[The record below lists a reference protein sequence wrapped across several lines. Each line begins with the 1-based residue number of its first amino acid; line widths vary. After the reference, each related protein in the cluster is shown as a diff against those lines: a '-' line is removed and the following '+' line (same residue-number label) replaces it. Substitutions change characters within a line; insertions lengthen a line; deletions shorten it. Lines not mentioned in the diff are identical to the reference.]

1 MEFWKEESSLYQI
14 IKDHL
19 DQEGYFDPDLIEDQN
34 FVDTYAVLF
43 REPGTS
49 DSYMASM
56 PDRPQEEV
64 GSVIAGALAAYAK
77 NPDSK
82 AEKELYASISSVPF
96 IIYND
101 YLVDLLSTQ
110 EIPDALWNLCH
121 RWLYHAFAP
130 EVLKLAITVTGLHLL
145 NEENLNEVER
155 LHKDLMLLARCEELT
170 SFVVY
175 ALELGHL
182 LENEDLWEILTHTR
196 GWGRVCAMSTYDFIT
211 PEEKHWLLLHGC
223 DLTVDYPAVA
233 LLVIEKSNFLEMLE
247 KERMDDETFDAV
259 LHTMVD
265 YLDFLVNF
273 EAQPVEGG
281 VDKVLELPPLSYS
294 HVLER
299 LLEHARQ
306 HQTTLEQVA
315 GLMSLREELQEM
327 IDHENWDYLSMN
339 QCHLYV
345 GTLDGVVMGRDWKKI
360 LPKEILSKD
369 GSVNILPLQLAD
381 ILGIDIHTQVWNLL
395 KKDPMRTL
403 LYPYLLQSGSKAR
416 LEKVTDFAMLHL
428 DAYLQDERLVIPL
441 LRGLMSV
448 PPWGGDI
455 IAECLSSLHE
465 GARSVAVEV
474 LEAWPD
480 KKWNGKLQMA
490 LVRARELT
498 TQPILRMR
506 IDELL
511 NHRTLEFEDFVNYMK
526 DQKGLE

>member
-345 GTLDGVVMGRDWKKI
+345 GTLDGVVMGQI
-360 LPKEILSKD
+360 
-369 GSVNILPLQLAD
+369 G
-381 ILGIDIHTQVWNLL
+381 
-395 KKDPMRTL
+395 
-403 LYPYLLQSGSKAR
+403 
-416 LEKVTDFAMLHL
+416 
-428 DAYLQDERLVIPL
+428 
-441 LRGLMSV
+441 
-448 PPWGGDI
+448 
-455 IAECLSSLHE
+455 
-465 GARSVAVEV
+465 
-474 LEAWPD
+474 
-480 KKWNGKLQMA
+480 
-490 LVRARELT
+490 RA
-498 TQPILRMR
+498 
-506 IDELL
+506 
-511 NHRTLEFEDFVNYMK
+511 HV
-526 DQKGLE
+526 

>member
-233 LLVIEKSNFLEMLE
+233 LLVIEKSNF
-247 KERMDDETFDAV
+247 
-259 LHTMVD
+259 
-265 YLDFLVNF
+265 
-273 EAQPVEGG
+273 
-281 VDKVLELPPLSYS
+281 S
-294 HVLER
+294 
-299 LLEHARQ
+299 
-306 HQTTLEQVA
+306 
-315 GLMSLREELQEM
+315 
-327 IDHENWDYLSMN
+327 
-339 QCHLYV
+339 
-345 GTLDGVVMGRDWKKI
+345 
-360 LPKEILSKD
+360 EI
-369 GSVNILPLQLAD
+369 I
-381 ILGIDIHTQVWNLL
+381 
-395 KKDPMRTL
+395 
-403 LYPYLLQSGSKAR
+403 
-416 LEKVTDFAMLHL
+416 
-428 DAYLQDERLVIPL
+428 
-441 LRGLMSV
+441 
-448 PPWGGDI
+448 
-455 IAECLSSLHE
+455 
-465 GARSVAVEV
+465 
-474 LEAWPD
+474 
-480 KKWNGKLQMA
+480 
-490 LVRARELT
+490 
-498 TQPILRMR
+498 
-506 IDELL
+506 
-511 NHRTLEFEDFVNYMK
+511 
-526 DQKGLE
+526 

>member
-1 MEFWKEESSLYQI
+1 MIPTSLK
-14 IKDHL
+14 IKIL
-19 DQEGYFDPDLIEDQN
+19 S
-34 FVDTYAVLF
+34 T
-43 REPGTS
+43 RMRSCSEPGTS

-265 YLDFLVNF
+265 YLDF
-273 EAQPVEGG
+273 
-281 VDKVLELPPLSYS
+281 
-294 HVLER
+294 
-299 LLEHARQ
+299 
-306 HQTTLEQVA
+306 
-315 GLMSLREELQEM
+315 
-327 IDHENWDYLSMN
+327 
-339 QCHLYV
+339 
-345 GTLDGVVMGRDWKKI
+345 
-360 LPKEILSKD
+360 
-369 GSVNILPLQLAD
+369 
-381 ILGIDIHTQVWNLL
+381 
-395 KKDPMRTL
+395 
-403 LYPYLLQSGSKAR
+403 
-416 LEKVTDFAMLHL
+416 
-428 DAYLQDERLVIPL
+428 
-441 LRGLMSV
+441 
-448 PPWGGDI
+448 
-455 IAECLSSLHE
+455 
-465 GARSVAVEV
+465 
-474 LEAWPD
+474 
-480 KKWNGKLQMA
+480 
-490 LVRARELT
+490 
-498 TQPILRMR
+498 
-506 IDELL
+506 
-511 NHRTLEFEDFVNYMK
+511 
-526 DQKGLE
+526 

>member
-211 PEEKHWLLLHGC
+211 PEENIGFSSMAVISRLIILQWL
-223 DLTVDYPAVA
+223 
-233 LLVIEKSNFLEMLE
+233 FLSSR
-247 KERMDDETFDAV
+247 KAIF
-259 LHTMVD
+259 
-265 YLDFLVNF
+265 
-273 EAQPVEGG
+273 
-281 VDKVLELPPLSYS
+281 
-294 HVLER
+294 
-299 LLEHARQ
+299 
-306 HQTTLEQVA
+306 
-315 GLMSLREELQEM
+315 
-327 IDHENWDYLSMN
+327 
-339 QCHLYV
+339 
-345 GTLDGVVMGRDWKKI
+345 
-360 LPKEILSKD
+360 SKC
-369 GSVNILPLQLAD
+369 
-381 ILGIDIHTQVWNLL
+381 L
-395 KKDPMRTL
+395 KKNGWMM
-403 LYPYLLQSGSKAR
+403 K
-416 LEKVTDFAMLHL
+416 
-428 DAYLQDERLVIPL
+428 PL
-441 LRGLMSV
+441 M
-448 PPWGGDI
+448 PCFTPWLI
-455 IAECLSSLHE
+455 IS
-465 GARSVAVEV
+465 
-474 LEAWPD
+474 
-480 KKWNGKLQMA
+480 
-490 LVRARELT
+490 
-498 TQPILRMR
+498 I
-506 IDELL
+506 
-511 NHRTLEFEDFVNYMK
+511 F
-526 DQKGLE
+526 